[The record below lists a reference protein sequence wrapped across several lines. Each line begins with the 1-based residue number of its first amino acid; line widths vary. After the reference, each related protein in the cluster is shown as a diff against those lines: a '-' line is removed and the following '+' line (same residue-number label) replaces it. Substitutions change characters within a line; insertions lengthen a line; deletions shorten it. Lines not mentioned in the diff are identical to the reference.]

1 LILLKKG
8 KMDSR
13 FRGNDDKLLGHD
25 IRDVMRVV
33 HAILRFQSVATERS
47 LNVRLHA
54 LAFQKPFGMRGAP
67 SSRANA
73 STPTRQLN
81 KEIIMKRTLF
91 AIAISLATMG
101 YACAEVVYE
110 DQVLAP
116 VVVEHVDVNRLVQNC
131 TPPQSAPECASFHEL
146 IRQSF
151 TDREIGMLFGA
162 ATAYPEYRTSYNS
175 VRERYESL
183 LRYVEDH
190 GLPAVAMVDE
200 PVPVVVA
207 TQTPAVYEDTRTVTY
222 STPSG
227 QSTVIR
233 SDDPDAEVLNGQPAV
248 DDDEYVDDEVVY
260 YDDDD
265 SLPPPR
271 QQQQ

>member
-1 LILLKKG
+1 MRLSKPNRARTRRVDRSSRPDASARQHRSGVRRDLGCCAALGRSGAFRRPVARRSLQLSGNFPSSFPRKRGFQQRSWSSILPFYLQHKI

-13 FRGNDDKLLGHD
+13 FRGNDDRLLTCYACCQARNFTVERRGTKTQPEYAPRRPCLSETVRPPKRK
-25 IRDVMRVV
+25 IQ
-33 HAILRFQSVATERS
+33 LR
-47 LNVRLHA
+47 
-54 LAFQKPFGMRGAP
+54 K
-67 SSRANA
+67 A

-151 TDREIGMLFGA
+151 TEREIGMLFGA
-162 ATAYPEYRTSYNS
+162 ATSYPEYRSSYNS
-175 VRERYESL
+175 VRERYDSL
-183 LRYVEDH
+183 LRYVED
-190 GLPAVAMVDE
+190 
-200 PVPVVVA
+200 
-207 TQTPAVYEDTRTVTY
+207 Q
-222 STPSG
+222 
-227 QSTVIR
+227 
-233 SDDPDAEVLNGQPAV
+233 
-248 DDDEYVDDEVVY
+248 
-260 YDDDD
+260 
-265 SLPPPR
+265 
-271 QQQQ
+271 

>member
-1 LILLKKG
+1 
-8 KMDSR
+8 
-13 FRGNDDKLLGHD
+13 
-25 IRDVMRVV
+25 
-33 HAILRFQSVATERS
+33 
-47 LNVRLHA
+47 
-54 LAFQKPFGMRGAP
+54 
-67 SSRANA
+67 
-73 STPTRQLN
+73 
-81 KEIIMKRTLF
+81 MKRSLF
-91 AIAISLATMG
+91 AIAISLATVG

-110 DQVLAP
+110 DDQVLAP

-151 TDREIGMLFGA
+151 TEREIGMLFGA
-162 ATAYPEYRTSYNS
+162 ATSYPEYRTSYNS

-207 TQTPAVYEDTRTVTY
+207 TQTPAVYEEDTRTVTRGIA
-222 STPSG
+222 SNQTA
-227 QSTVIR
+227 VIR
-233 SDDPDAEVLNGQPAV
+233 NDDPDVEVLNGQPALNN
-248 DDDEYVDDEVVY
+248 DEYVDDEVVY

-271 QQQQ
+271 QQRR

>member
-1 LILLKKG
+1 
-8 KMDSR
+8 
-13 FRGNDDKLLGHD
+13 
-25 IRDVMRVV
+25 
-33 HAILRFQSVATERS
+33 
-47 LNVRLHA
+47 
-54 LAFQKPFGMRGAP
+54 
-67 SSRANA
+67 
-73 STPTRQLN
+73 
-81 KEIIMKRTLF
+81 MKRTLF

-116 VVVEHVDVNRLVQNC
+116 VIVEHVDVNRLVQNC
-131 TPPQSAPECASFHEL
+131 TPPQAAPECASFHEL

-151 TDREIGMLFGA
+151 TEREIGMLFGA
-162 ATAYPEYRTSYNS
+162 ATSYPEYRTSYNS

-207 TQTPAVYEDTRTVTY
+207 APTRAVYEDTRTVTY
-222 STPSG
+222 GVPSG
-227 QSTVIR
+227 QTAVVR
-233 SDDPDAEVLNGQPAV
+233 SDDSDAEFLNAPPAV

-265 SLPPPR
+265 ALPPPR
-271 QQQQ
+271 RERR

>member
-1 LILLKKG
+1 
-8 KMDSR
+8 
-13 FRGNDDKLLGHD
+13 
-25 IRDVMRVV
+25 MRVLP
-33 HAILRFQSVATERS
+33 AILRSGSAATERS
-47 LNVRLHA
+47 LNIRRGA
-54 LAFQKPFGMRGAP
+54 LAFQKPFGIQGAP
-67 SSRANA
+67 SNRANA

-81 KEIIMKRTLF
+81 KENIMKRTLF
-91 AIAISLATMG
+91 AIAISVATMG
-101 YACAEVVYE
+101 YACAEVYRVYD

-116 VVVEHVDVNRLVQNC
+116 VIVEHVDIARLVQNC
-131 TPPQSAPECASFHEL
+131 TPPQAAPECAGFHEL

-151 TDREIGMLFGA
+151 TEREIGMLFGA

-207 TQTPAVYEDTRTVTY
+207 TQTPAVYEETRTVTY
-222 STPSG
+222 GVPSG
-227 QSTVIR
+227 QTAVIR
-233 SDDPDAEVLNGQPAV
+233 SDDPDAEILNGQRV
-248 DDDEYVDDEVVY
+248 WDDDDEYANDEVVY

-271 QQQQ
+271 QQQR

>member
-1 LILLKKG
+1 
-8 KMDSR
+8 
-13 FRGNDDKLLGHD
+13 
-25 IRDVMRVV
+25 
-33 HAILRFQSVATERS
+33 
-47 LNVRLHA
+47 
-54 LAFQKPFGMRGAP
+54 
-67 SSRANA
+67 
-73 STPTRQLN
+73 
-81 KEIIMKRTLF
+81 MKRTLF
-91 AIAISLATMG
+91 AIAISLATVG

-151 TDREIGMLFGA
+151 SEREIGMLFGA
-162 ATAYPEYRTSYNS
+162 ATSYPEYRTSYNS

-190 GLPAVAMVDE
+190 GLPTVAMVDE
-200 PVPVVVA
+200 PVAVVA
-207 TQTPAVYEDTRTVTY
+207 TQTPAVYQETRTVTY
-222 STPSG
+222 DVPSG
-227 QSTVIR
+227 QTTVIR
-233 SDDPDAEVLNGQPAV
+233 ADDPDVEVLNGRPALNG
-248 DDDEYVDDEVVY
+248 DQYVDDEVVY

-271 QQQQ
+271 QQQ

>member
-1 LILLKKG
+1 
-8 KMDSR
+8 
-13 FRGNDDKLLGHD
+13 
-25 IRDVMRVV
+25 
-33 HAILRFQSVATERS
+33 
-47 LNVRLHA
+47 
-54 LAFQKPFGMRGAP
+54 
-67 SSRANA
+67 
-73 STPTRQLN
+73 
-81 KEIIMKRTLF
+81 MKRSLF
-91 AIAISLATMG
+91 AIAISLATVG

-110 DQVLAP
+110 DDQVLAP

-151 TDREIGMLFGA
+151 TEREIGMLFGA
-162 ATAYPEYRTSYNS
+162 ATSYPEYRTSYNS

-207 TQTPAVYEDTRTVTY
+207 TQTPAVYEEDTRTVTY
-222 STPSG
+222 GIPSN
-227 QSTVIR
+227 QTAVIR
-233 SDDPDAEVLNGQPAV
+233 NDDPDVEVLNGQPALNN
-248 DDDEYVDDEVVY
+248 DEYVDDEVVY

-271 QQQQ
+271 QQRR

>member
-1 LILLKKG
+1 
-8 KMDSR
+8 
-13 FRGNDDKLLGHD
+13 
-25 IRDVMRVV
+25 
-33 HAILRFQSVATERS
+33 
-47 LNVRLHA
+47 
-54 LAFQKPFGMRGAP
+54 
-67 SSRANA
+67 
-73 STPTRQLN
+73 
-81 KEIIMKRTLF
+81 MKRTLF

-116 VVVEHVDVNRLVQNC
+116 VIVEHVDVHRLVQNC
-131 TPPQSAPECASFHEL
+131 TPPQAAPECASFHAL

-151 TDREIGMLFGA
+151 TEREIGMLFGG

-207 TQTPAVYEDTRTVTY
+207 TQTPAVYEEDTRTVTY
-222 STPSG
+222 GIPSN
-227 QSTVIR
+227 QTALIR
-233 SDDPDAEVLNGQPAV
+233 TDDPDAEVLNGNGQPAL
-248 DDDEYVDDEVVY
+248 DDDEYIDDEVVY

-265 SLPPPR
+265 ALPPPR
-271 QQQQ
+271 QERR

>member
-1 LILLKKG
+1 
-8 KMDSR
+8 
-13 FRGNDDKLLGHD
+13 
-25 IRDVMRVV
+25 
-33 HAILRFQSVATERS
+33 
-47 LNVRLHA
+47 
-54 LAFQKPFGMRGAP
+54 
-67 SSRANA
+67 
-73 STPTRQLN
+73 
-81 KEIIMKRTLF
+81 MKRTLF

-116 VVVEHVDVNRLVQNC
+116 VIVEHVDVNRLVQNC
-131 TPPQSAPECASFHEL
+131 TPPQAAPECASFHEL

-151 TDREIGMLFGA
+151 TEREIGMLFGA
-162 ATAYPEYRTSYNS
+162 ATSYPEYRTSYNS

-200 PVPVVVA
+200 PVPVVVTA
-207 TQTPAVYEDTRTVTY
+207 PTRAVYEDTRTVTY
-222 STPSG
+222 GVPSG
-227 QSTVIR
+227 QTAVIR
-233 SDDPDAEVLNGQPAV
+233 SDDPDAEVLNAQPAW
-248 DDDEYVDDEVVY
+248 DDDEYVDDEVAY

-271 QQQQ
+271 QERR

>member
-1 LILLKKG
+1 MQPALNT
-8 KMDSR
+8 R
-13 FRGNDDKLLGHD
+13 RG
-25 IRDVMRVV
+25 
-33 HAILRFQSVATERS
+33 
-47 LNVRLHA
+47 A
-54 LAFQKPFGMRGAP
+54 LAFQKLFGIKSAP
-67 SSRANA
+67 SNCANA

-81 KEIIMKRTLF
+81 KENIMKRTLF
-91 AIAISLATMG
+91 AIAISVATIG
-101 YACAEVVYE
+101 YASAQAYD

-116 VVVEHVDVNRLVQNC
+116 VIVEHVDINRLVQNC
-131 TPPQSAPECASFHEL
+131 TPPQAAPECASFHEL

-151 TDREIGMLFGA
+151 TEREIGMLFGA
-162 ATAYPEYRTSYNS
+162 ATAYPEYRTSYSS

-222 STPSG
+222 GVPSG
-227 QSTVIR
+227 QTAVIR
-233 SDDPDAEVLNGQPAV
+233 TDDPDAEILNGQRAW

-271 QQQQ
+271 QQQ

>member
-1 LILLKKG
+1 
-8 KMDSR
+8 
-13 FRGNDDKLLGHD
+13 
-25 IRDVMRVV
+25 
-33 HAILRFQSVATERS
+33 
-47 LNVRLHA
+47 
-54 LAFQKPFGMRGAP
+54 
-67 SSRANA
+67 
-73 STPTRQLN
+73 
-81 KEIIMKRTLF
+81 MKRTLF

-116 VVVEHVDVNRLVQNC
+116 VIVEHVDINRLVQNC
-131 TPPQSAPECASFHEL
+131 TPPAAAPECASFHEL

-151 TDREIGMLFGA
+151 TEREIGMLFGA

-200 PVPVVVA
+200 PVAVV
-207 TQTPAVYEDTRTVTY
+207 TSPTPAVYEDTRTVTTY
-222 STPSG
+222 RVPSD
-227 QSTVIR
+227 QSAVIR
-233 SDDPDAEVLNGQPAV
+233 SDDPDAEILNGQAV
-248 DDDEYVDDEVVY
+248 WDNDEYPNEDEVVY

-271 QQQQ
+271 QQQ